1 MSTKNLSTVA
11 NEVIQS
17 YGVTAINV
25 INTYRFG
32 GERVIGFMDERF
44 AVAVNRGASLLR
56 KDLRSNLIDTQQ
68 RVSGYYVKGLHFGAE
83 RAETVVGVAVD
94 LAGKGVNMVA
104 ANAERFEGATT
115 AIDMI
120 NRVAMPA
127 ANVVHTVVGRIEKG
141 SSLLVKRV
149 SGKDVPAKAV
159 ATRKL
164 KTVKREAAVAR
175 KRVVKTTTKRVGKA
189 VAETATQASNAARRV
204 GRKANAAATQTSNA
218 ARRVARK
225 ANAAAKSA

>member
-17 YGVTAINV
+17 YGITAINV

-32 GERVIGFMDERF
+32 GERVLGFMDERF
-44 AVAVNRGASLLR
+44 ATAVNRGAALLR
-56 KDLRSNLIDTQQ
+56 KDLRSNLIDSQQ
-68 RVSGYYVKGLHFGAE
+68 RFSGYYAKGLQFGAE
-83 RAETVVGVAVD
+83 RAESVVGVAID
-94 LAGKGVNMVA
+94 LAGKGVNMVS
-104 ANAERFEGATT
+104 ANAERFEGSAN

-141 SSLLVKRV
+141 SSAMVRRV
-149 SGKDVPAKAV
+149 SGNDVPAKAV

-164 KTVKREAAVAR
+164 KTVKSEAAATR
-175 KRVVKTTTKRVGKA
+175 KRVVKTATKRVGNA
-189 VAETATQASNAARRV
+189 VAKTATQTSNAARRV
-204 GRKANAAATQTSNA
+204 GRKADAAATQTSNA

-225 ANAAAKSA
+225 ASATAKAA

>member
-1 MSTKNLSTVA
+1 MSTTSLSTVA

-17 YGVTAINV
+17 YGITALNV

-44 AVAVNRGASLLR
+44 AGAVNRGAALLR

-68 RVSGYYVKGLHFGAE
+68 RFSGYYVKGLHFGAE

-94 LAGKGVNMVA
+94 LAGKGVNIVA
-104 ANAERFEGATT
+104 ANAERFEVSPN

-120 NRVAMPA
+120 NRVAIPA
-127 ANVVHTVVGRIEKG
+127 ANVVRQVAGRIEKG

-149 SGKDVPAKAV
+149 SGNDVPAKAI

-164 KTVKREAAVAR
+164 KTVKREAAVSR
-175 KRVVKTTTKRVGKA
+175 KRVVKTATQRVGKA
-189 VAETATQASNAARRV
+189 VAKS
-204 GRKANAAATQTSNA
+204 ATQTSNA

>member
-17 YGVTAINV
+17 YGITAINV
-25 INTYRFG
+25 INSYRFG
-32 GERVIGFMDERF
+32 GERVLGFVDERF
-44 AVAVNRGASLLR
+44 AIAVNRGAALLR
-56 KDLRSNLIDTQQ
+56 KDLRSNLIDKQQ
-68 RVSGYYVKGLHFGAE
+68 RFSGYYVKGLRFGAE
-83 RAETVVGVAVD
+83 RAESVVGVAVD
-94 LAGKGVNMVA
+94 LAGKGVNMVS
-104 ANAERFEGATT
+104 ANAERFEVSAN

-120 NRVAMPA
+120 NRVARPA
-127 ANVVHTVVGRIEKG
+127 ANVVHQVVGRIEKG
-141 SSLLVKRV
+141 SSMLVKVV

-175 KRVVKTTTKRVGKA
+175 KRVVKTTTQRVGKA
-189 VAETATQASNAARRV
+189 VAET
-204 GRKANAAATQTSNA
+204 ATQTSNA

-225 ANAAAKSA
+225 ASATAKLA